1 MKKKLI
7 IFMPSIEGGGVEKNL
22 FLVSNYLSK
31 KIKDLRLITISK
43 KYKKKFNKSIKFIT
57 LSSNFWD
64 KLSRRSKYAL
74 ALILLFKEI
83 LKDRKLIVF
92 SFQANIY
99 CIILCKL
106 FRIKIISRS
115 NSAPVGWS
123 KNFLK
128 RFIFKVFL
136 NSADKVMVNSYEFK
150 KELKKEFNVKSICI
164 YNPLNKKE
172 IIKNSKNKSK
182 KIFKTNNLKILNIGR
197 FTDQKDQLT
206 LLKALNLLKNKIKFE
221 VVIIG
226 RGILKKKLYNYIIK
240 NNLKNFV
247 KLKNFV
253 NNPFPLIKQADLF
266 ILSSKYEGLPN
277 VLLESL
283 ILNKYVISSN
293 CRTGPKEI
301 LLNGKGGDLFKV
313 GDYKNLSK
321 LIINFNLR
329 KKINKKKLKY
339 AKNQL
344 YRFDYNVN
352 LKKYLN
358 LVNSVGQI

>member
-1 MKKKLI
+1 MKKKII

-22 FLVSNYLSK
+22 FLVCNYLSE
-31 KIKDLRLITISK
+31 KIRDLRLITISK

-64 KLSRRSKYAL
+64 KLSRRSKYVL
-74 ALILLFKEI
+74 ALILLLKEI
-83 LKDRKLIVF
+83 LKDRNTIVF

-106 FRIKIISRS
+106 FFIKVISRS

-123 KNFLK
+123 KNPFK
-128 RFIFKVFL
+128 RFIFKIFL
-136 NSADKVMVNSYEFK
+136 NLADKIMVNSYEFK
-150 KELKKEFNVKSICI
+150 KELRKEFNVNSLCI

-172 IIKNSKNKSK
+172 IIKKSKNKSE
-182 KIFKTNNLKILNIGR
+182 KIFKTNNLKIINIGR

-206 LLKALNLLKNKIKFE
+206 LLKALNFLKNKIKFE

-226 RGILKKKLYNYIIK
+226 RGALKKKLFNYITE
-240 NNLKNFV
+240 NNLNKFV
-247 KLKNFV
+247 KLKNFA

-283 ILNKYVISSN
+283 VLNKYVISSK

-301 LLNGKGGDLFKV
+301 LLDGKGGDLFKV
-313 GDYKNLSK
+313 GDYKKLSK

-329 KKINKKKLKY
+329 KKINNKKLKY
-339 AKNQL
+339 AKDHL
-344 YRFDYNVN
+344 YRFDYDIN

-358 LVNSVGQI
+358 LVNSVSKV

>member
-1 MKKKLI
+1 
-7 IFMPSIEGGGVEKNL
+7 
-22 FLVSNYLSK
+22 
-31 KIKDLRLITISK
+31 
-43 KYKKKFNKSIKFIT
+43 
-57 LSSNFWD
+57 
-64 KLSRRSKYAL
+64 
-74 ALILLFKEI
+74 
-83 LKDRKLIVF
+83 
-92 SFQANIY
+92 
-99 CIILCKL
+99 
-106 FRIKIISRS
+106 
-115 NSAPVGWS
+115 
-123 KNFLK
+123 
-128 RFIFKVFL
+128 
-136 NSADKVMVNSYEFK
+136 MVNSYEFK

-172 IIKNSKNKSK
+172 IIKKSKNKSK

>member
-1 MKKKLI
+1 M
-7 IFMPSIEGGGVEKNL
+7 
-22 FLVSNYLSK
+22 
-31 KIKDLRLITISK
+31 
-43 KYKKKFNKSIKFIT
+43 
-57 LSSNFWD
+57 
-64 KLSRRSKYAL
+64 
-74 ALILLFKEI
+74 
-83 LKDRKLIVF
+83 
-92 SFQANIY
+92 
-99 CIILCKL
+99 
-106 FRIKIISRS
+106 
-115 NSAPVGWS
+115 
-123 KNFLK
+123 
-128 RFIFKVFL
+128 
-136 NSADKVMVNSYEFK
+136 
-150 KELKKEFNVKSICI
+150 
-164 YNPLNKKE
+164 
-172 IIKNSKNKSK
+172 
-182 KIFKTNNLKILNIGR
+182 
-197 FTDQKDQLT
+197 
-206 LLKALNLLKNKIKFE
+206 
-221 VVIIG
+221 
-226 RGILKKKLYNYIIK
+226 
-240 NNLKNFV
+240 
-247 KLKNFV
+247 
-253 NNPFPLIKQADLF
+253 F